1 MLAKYE
7 DAFQVNEEYRQ
18 GYIAGLMMDTK
29 STSNKSCEF
38 HRGYYM
44 AMTDLIDLEPE
55 NCC

>member
-7 DAFQVNEEYRQ
+7 DACQVSEEYRQ

-29 STSNKSCEF
+29 STSGKSVEF

-44 AMTDLIDLEPE
+44 AMIDVIDLEPE
-55 NCC
+55 SCC